1 MLRGF
6 LSFNLVNSLFKFE
19 YSHESIHSRN
29 KKKLLGKSLRISYAD
44 FKEVEL
50 WSGFMPR
57 RSEIS
62 TNLSNELISVAL
74 YEQNHFEAFSPSKEF
89 VRWATVEVSDF
100 SDVPHGMETLI
111 LPAGKYAVFD
121 YKGTPDGM
129 ARFFQFILMEWLPN
143 SIYELDHQQKN
154 LQQRQLQHKKQL

>member
-44 FKEVEL
+44 FKAVEL
-50 WSGFMPR
+50 WSGF
-57 RSEIS
+57 
-62 TNLSNELISVAL
+62 ISVAL

-129 ARFFQFILMEWLPN
+129 APFFQFILMEWLLN
-143 SIYELDHQQKN
+143 SIYELDHQQKP
-154 LQQRQLQHKKQL
+154 LLQRQLQHKKQL

>member
-1 MLRGF
+1 M
-6 LSFNLVNSLFKFE
+6 NP
-19 YSHESIHSRN
+19 SIQDIN
-29 KKKLLGKSLRISYAD
+29 EKKLVGKCLRMSYVE
-44 FKEVEL
+44 FKAVEL

-62 TNLSNELISVAL
+62 TSLSNELISVAL
-74 YEQNHFEAFSPSKEF
+74 YEQNHFEAISPNKEF

-100 SDVPHGMETLI
+100 RDVPHGMETLI

-129 ARFFQFILMEWLPN
+129 KPFFQSILMEWLPA
-143 SIYELDHQQKN
+143 SIYELDHRPHFEVIGNRYKN
-154 LQQRQLQHKKQL
+154 DDPSSEETVWIPIKVKS

>member
-1 MLRGF
+1 M
-6 LSFNLVNSLFKFE
+6 NPTIQE
-19 YSHESIHSRN
+19 TN

-44 FKEVEL
+44 FKAVEL
-50 WSGFMPR
+50 WSGFRPR

-62 TNLSNELISVAL
+62 TNLSNELISVAP
-74 YEQNHFEAFSPSKEF
+74 FSPSKEF

-129 ARFFQFILMEWLPN
+129 APFFQSILMEWLPN
-143 SIYELDHQQKN
+143 SIYELDHQQKS
-154 LQQRQLQHKKQL
+154 LPQRQLQHNKQL

>member
-1 MLRGF
+1 
-6 LSFNLVNSLFKFE
+6 
-19 YSHESIHSRN
+19 
-29 KKKLLGKSLRISYAD
+29 
-44 FKEVEL
+44 
-50 WSGFMPR
+50 MPR

-89 VRWATVEVSDF
+89 VRWATVEVIDF

-121 YKGTPDGM
+121 YKGTPRWYSPLLSIHFNGM
-129 ARFFQFILMEWLPN
+129 VTKFYLRVRPPTKVPAPKTIAT
-143 SIYELDHQQKN
+143 
-154 LQQRQLQHKKQL
+154 